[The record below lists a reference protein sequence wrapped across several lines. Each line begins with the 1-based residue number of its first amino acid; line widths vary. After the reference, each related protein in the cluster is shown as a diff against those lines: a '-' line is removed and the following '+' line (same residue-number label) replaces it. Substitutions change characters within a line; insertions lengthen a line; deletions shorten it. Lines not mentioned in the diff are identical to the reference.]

1 MCRRN
6 TWGRGNSLGRSGER
20 WADYRRS
27 TYAARAKISCILEYD
42 TQRVGASHWF
52 AVAQIAPKSEVR
64 RIARRA
70 VVSLPKES

>member
-6 TWGRGNSLGRSGER
+6 TWGMGISLGRSGER
-20 WADYRRS
+20 WADYTRS
-27 TYAARAKISCILEYD
+27 SHNRESQNLLHTIVCTLRA
-42 TQRVGASHWF
+42 GASHWF
-52 AVAQIAPKSEVR
+52 ALAQVAPKSEVR